1 MSLQSFRE
9 KANLFLYGNKKLA
22 LRTGKALN
30 VVVTVG
36 AVITLVYLYGYPH
49 KPEEEDLLL
58 NIIQGSFGYYV
69 FHYFLRFVYDFHPEK
84 FFKKTWFE
92 GVVMFILLIEGIS
105 FNVFDTLLFVELFRS
120 IGITGIAGVSTVVI
134 QFYFV
139 CVVIIEALRASSIF
153 PRIKLHPATVFIFSF
168 LAIIA
173 AGTGLLLLPEMTT
186 AGSSLSF
193 LDALFTSTSA
203 GCVTGLMV
211 LDTPAVFTFK
221 GEMVLLFLIQ
231 VGGFNI
237 IAFGSFIALASKLG
251 LGVRHHDVIE
261 DFVNRDS
268 ALSAQG
274 MLRKVFLW
282 ALTIEVLG
290 AMAFYVLLGD
300 SATFASRGDRLFNSV
315 FHAVSA
321 FNNAGISLFS
331 GGFYEEGIRENYM
344 LHWVIIGLILFG
356 SIGMVALFD
365 MFDIKRLR
373 DRMRNSWKTIS
384 FSTKIALYFTIAL
397 TIITALPYFILE
409 YDNTLKGQSFF
420 GKFTTTM
427 FQAVT
432 PRSCGFNT
440 VDYHQMGIPML
451 FITIIMMFIGSSSS
465 STGGGIKTSTLGV
478 IYADLLSTIK
488 GLNFTELFKRTV
500 SAVHTSRA
508 YAILNIFIL
517 GNLVCLFLLSISEQ
531 HILDMPDRS
540 FLDLVFEQVSA
551 LSTTGLSTGITP
563 MLSPFGK
570 SVIMVSM
577 VVGRVG
583 TLTVAYAF
591 TSKLISKNYKYP
603 EGHTMLG

>member
-30 VVVTVG
+30 VVVTIG
-36 AVITLVYLYGYPH
+36 AVITLVYLYGYEH
-49 KPEEEDLLL
+49 KDEEEAVLL
-58 NIIQGSFGYYV
+58 NIIQGSFGFYV
-69 FHYFLRFVYDFHPEK
+69 FHYILRFVYDFHPQE
-84 FFKKTWFE
+84 FFRKTWFE
-92 GVVMFILLIEGIS
+92 GIAMAILLVEGIA
-105 FNVFDTLLFVELFRS
+105 FNFFDTLLFQELFKQ
-120 IGITGIAGVSTVVI
+120 IGISDAASVSTVLI

-139 CVVIIEALRASSIF
+139 CVVVIEALRASSIF
-153 PRIKLHPATVFIFSF
+153 PRFKLHPATVFIFSF
-168 LAIIA
+168 MAIIVS
-173 AGTGLLLLPEMTT
+173 GTGLLLLPEMTT
-186 AGSSLSF
+186 KGSNLSF

-203 GCVTGLMV
+203 GCVTGLMTV
-211 LDTPAVFTFK
+211 DASTEFTFK
-221 GEMVLLFLIQ
+221 GQMVLLFLIQ

-251 LGVRHHDVIE
+251 LGVKHHDVIE
-261 DFVNRDS
+261 DFVNRDT

-282 ALTIEVLG
+282 AFTIEILG
-290 AMAFYVLLGD
+290 ALGFYIFWGEV
-300 SATFASRGDRLFNSV
+300 TFANRGDRIFNSI
-315 FHAVSA
+315 FHSVSS

-331 GGFYEEGIRENYM
+331 NGFYETGIRENYII
-344 LHWVIIGLILFG
+344 HWIIIILIFAG

-397 TIITALPYFILE
+397 TILTAVPYFILE
-409 YDNTLKGQSFF
+409 YDNTLADKSFF
-420 GKFTTTM
+420 GKFTATM

-440 VDYHQMGIPML
+440 VDYHQIGMPML
-451 FITIIMMFIGSSSS
+451 FVTIVMMFIGSSSS

-488 GLNFTELFKRTV
+488 GLNYTELFKKTIP
-500 SAVHTSRA
+500 AVLKSRA
-508 YAILNIFIL
+508 YAVLNIFL
-517 GNLVCLFLLSISEQ
+517 VGNLICIFLLTISEQ
-531 HILDMPDRS
+531 HILEMPDRD
-540 FLDLVFEQVSA
+540 FMDLVFEQVSA

-563 MLSPFGK
+563 MLTPFGK

-591 TSKLISKNYKYP
+591 VGKLISKNYKYP
-603 EGHTMLG
+603 EGHTMIG